1 MEGEEDGY
9 RYFEN
14 ACDILVG
21 WLLVLD
27 SFGVT
32 PSKWLTETACD
43 IDVDHHDGALLVEYF
58 LIRHR
63 TNILPNVRFYLIVY

>member
-9 RYFEN
+9 WYFEN

-27 SFGVT
+27 SFGAT

-43 IDVDHHDGALLVEYF
+43 ATVDHRDGGLLVKYLF
-58 LIRHR
+58 KMNQ
-63 TNILPNVRFYLIVY
+63 TNILLNISL